1 VEVEAAEQRTR
12 AQLADD
18 AAYTAQAERVRKI
31 DIQAA
36 NADEKATQSEQ
47 ELASKRAA
55 YENNALFM
63 YLWNRGFGTPR
74 YTAFPLFR
82 QLDMWVARL
91 VGYDDARANYS
102 RLQEIPQRLRE
113 HATRLGAEADAEEAQ
128 LAELWQAARTAAGI
142 GALDA
147 ALESNEAALEAVDA
161 RIQEATENRNG
172 LLEEQASY
180 ASGEDERTTAAVD
193 LLAEELRRTDL
204 SRLFRDARETLR
216 TEDDQIVSALIARQ
230 REVGGLA
237 ATRAQ
242 LKETL
247 ARRLQRL
254 KELADVSSQFK
265 QRRYARSDSVFRD
278 GALLSIL
285 LRDLLDGGLARDT
298 FWDQLARQ
306 QRWQPRSPGPK
317 IGFPRPG
324 GFGRPT
330 RRTGG
335 FGGGFGGGGIRSSGG
350 GFRTGGG
357 F

>member
-1 VEVEAAEQRTR
+1 
-12 AQLADD
+12 
-18 AAYTAQAERVRKI
+18 
-31 DIQAA
+31 
-36 NADEKATQSEQ
+36 
-47 ELASKRAA
+47 
-55 YENNALFM
+55 M
-63 YLWNRGFGTPR
+63 
-74 YTAFPLFR
+74 
-82 QLDMWVARL
+82 
-91 VGYDDARANYS
+91 
-102 RLQEIPQRLRE
+102 
-113 HATRLGAEADAEEAQ
+113 
-128 LAELWQAARTAAGI
+128 
-142 GALDA
+142 
-147 ALESNEAALEAVDA
+147 
-161 RIQEATENRNG
+161 QEATETRNG

-237 ATRAQ
+237 ATRSQ

-254 KELADVSSQFK
+254 KELAEVSSQFK
-265 QRRYARSDSVFRD
+265 QRRFARSDSVFRD

-298 FWDQLARQ
+298 FWDQLGRQ
-306 QRWQPRSPGPK
+306 QRWHPRSSGPQL
-317 IGFPRPG
+317 GFPRPG

-330 RRTGG
+330 RRTGS
-335 FGGGFGGGGIRSSGG
+335 FGGGIRSSGG